1 MLGCQ
6 DPFLERL
13 RRIVG
18 LDLDFGATENFS
30 GVELFGHEMNR
41 AAADGV
47 AGGKHAAM
55 RVQPLILGKKG
66 RVDVDDP
73 APPALDEPGRQDAHE
88 TGESNGAYLMILER
102 AAERLVEFFPFDA
115 FAVPGPGRQFSASCP

>member
-13 RRIVG
+13 RRIAG

-41 AAADGV
+41 ATADAV

-55 RVQPLILGKKG
+55 RVQSLILGKKG
-66 RVDVDDP
+66 RVDIDDTP
-73 APPALDEPGRQDAHE
+73 TPALD
-88 TGESNGAYLMILER
+88 
-102 AAERLVEFFPFDA
+102 
-115 FAVPGPGRQFSASCP
+115 